1 MILAIDQSTSGTK
14 VMLFN
19 EQLEMVKR
27 INKAHK
33 QYYPQPGWVEHDAEE
48 IYRNVVEGIR
58 ELLADEP
65 QNLKT
70 SKPHDLSLAITNQR
84 ETVVVW
90 NRLTGRPIA
99 NAVVWQCL
107 RGADFCNELKA
118 AGHSDLVQEKSGLII
133 DPYFSAS
140 GAKWLLD
147 NVEGARDA
155 ANRGELLMG
164 TIDSWLIWKL
174 TRGQRHVTDVTNA
187 SRTLLMNIRTLKW
200 DEDLLRMFTIPSSM
214 MPEILPCDSVFGET
228 DVEGTLANPIK
239 IAGVLGDSHGA
250 LAGQMCFEAGL
261 GKATYGT
268 GSSVMVN
275 IGQEFSKAPGG
286 LVTSVAFAAG
296 GKCFYA
302 FEGNIHCTG
311 ATLKWLQEQMQLISS
326 PAEVEPAA
334 QSVEDNGG
342 VYFVPAFAGL
352 GAPWWNADAR
362 AAIVGMSL
370 ATTRAHILRA
380 ALESIAYQVNDLVK
394 AMTEQAGVALRE
406 LRVDGGPTK
415 NATLMQFQADVL
427 GVPVNCSDVE
437 EASAMGAVVMN
448 VLARGVYAS
457 LADVARLRRSR
468 WTKKPLADNTKM
480 QRYVDE
486 WHRAVAQVLK

>member
-65 QNLKT
+65 QNLTT
-70 SKPHDLSLAITNQR
+70 SQPQNLSLAITNQR

-174 TRGQRHVTDVTNA
+174 THGQRHVTDVTNA
-187 SRTLLMNIRTLKW
+187 SRTLLMNIRTLSGT
-200 DEDLLRMFTIPSSM
+200 RS
-214 MPEILPCDSVFGET
+214 CFG
-228 DVEGTLANPIK
+228 
-239 IAGVLGDSHGA
+239 
-250 LAGQMCFEAGL
+250 
-261 GKATYGT
+261 
-268 GSSVMVN
+268 
-275 IGQEFSKAPGG
+275 
-286 LVTSVAFAAG
+286 
-296 GKCFYA
+296 
-302 FEGNIHCTG
+302 
-311 ATLKWLQEQMQLISS
+311 
-326 PAEVEPAA
+326 
-334 QSVEDNGG
+334 
-342 VYFVPAFAGL
+342 
-352 GAPWWNADAR
+352 
-362 AAIVGMSL
+362 
-370 ATTRAHILRA
+370 
-380 ALESIAYQVNDLVK
+380 
-394 AMTEQAGVALRE
+394 
-406 LRVDGGPTK
+406 
-415 NATLMQFQADVL
+415 
-427 GVPVNCSDVE
+427 CS
-437 EASAMGAVVMN
+437 
-448 VLARGVYAS
+448 RFH
-457 LADVARLRRSR
+457 RR
-468 WTKKPLADNTKM
+468 
-480 QRYVDE
+480 
-486 WHRAVAQVLK
+486 